1 MDKQWQNYVPDWFLF
16 NLKIFILFLKLCVYV
31 DFCAW
36 LTDCACGLPVV
47 TNPRQC
53 FLLLTP
59 SVSNSSA
66 VRGAPLEFL
75 NHLWQADAR
84 FPFLSYTTYLS
95 VCLPI
100 FAYECVH
107 LTARVWRPEDS
118 LQELVL
124 CFYHG
129 AFQRLSSSQR
139 ARGLT
144 CSAVPFVSLQVL
156 SGFSTAGGSLWLIA
170 ALACPADG
178 ALLSFF
184 LSPGLCILSTPSAAV
199 LPGP

>member
-16 NLKIFILFLKLCVYV
+16 NLKIFILFLKLCAYA

-36 LTDCACGLPVV
+36 PTDCACGLPVV

-53 FLLLTP
+53 FLLLTL

-84 FPFLSYTTYLS
+84 FPFLSYTTCLS

-100 FAYECVH
+100 LRTSVYISQHECGGQR
-107 LTARVWRPEDS
+107 TACRSW
-118 LQELVL
+118 
-124 CFYHG
+124 F
-129 AFQRLSSSQR
+129 SSSTMRVAGIELRQ
-139 ARGLT
+139 AVLGGQAPLPTKVILPVPLDGLT
-144 CSAVPFVSLQVL
+144 HQVRW
-156 SGFSTAGGSLWLIA
+156 T
-170 ALACPADG
+170 
-178 ALLSFF
+178 
-184 LSPGLCILSTPSAAV
+184 
-199 LPGP
+199 